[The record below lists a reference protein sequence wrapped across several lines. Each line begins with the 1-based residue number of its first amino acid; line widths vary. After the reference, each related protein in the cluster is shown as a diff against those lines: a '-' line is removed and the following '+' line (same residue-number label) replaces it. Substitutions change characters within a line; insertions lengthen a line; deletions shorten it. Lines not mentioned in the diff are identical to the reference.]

1 MARENRPEHARS
13 PYEPDYLL
21 LVSALVLIGFGLV
34 MVMSASGITA
44 ERNYGDPYFFFR
56 KQAVYAAIGLGV
68 MYVSWKLPLGFF
80 YRTVYLWLLL
90 AVALLGLTQSP
101 LGIEAGGA
109 RRWLDFG
116 PVSFQPYELAKVSL
130 VLYLAY
136 FFSHKQDK
144 IKTFS
149 VGFLPPLLVT
159 GFMAFI
165 LLIQPDFGGAAFIVT
180 LFLLL
185 SLAGGTRL
193 VYVLG
198 AVFLSI
204 GAGSYLI
211 LESTYRLQRL
221 LAFFQPFRHAEDTGY
236 QVVQSLYG
244 LGAGGIFGQGLGAGR
259 QKLFFLPEAHT
270 DFILSVLGEETGF
283 AGITLV
289 FICLGVILQR
299 CFAIALQQ
307 EDLQSRFTAVGLGTV
322 ILIGAFL
329 HAAVVLGAVPPK
341 GLPMPFISYGGSNM
355 VVMCFCV
362 GLLLNIG
369 KRKAG

>member
-1 MARENRPEHARS
+1 MAAKHPEKEATG
-13 PYEPDYLL
+13 YKPDYALL
-21 LVSALVLIGFGLV
+21 AAALTLMGIGLI
-34 MVMSASGITA
+34 MVMSASGVAA
-44 ERNYGDPYFFFR
+44 ERDYGDPYYFFH

-90 AVALLGLTQSP
+90 AIGLLGLTQSP

-116 PVSFQPYELAKVSL
+116 PLSFQPYELAKVSL

-144 IKTFS
+144 VKTFS

-165 LLIQPDFGGAAFIVT
+165 LLIQPDFGGAAFIVS

-185 SLAGGTRL
+185 SLVGGTRL
-193 VYVLG
+193 VYLVG

-211 LESTYRLQRL
+211 LESSYRLQRL
-221 LAFFQPFRHAEDTGY
+221 LAFFHPFRHAEDTGY

-270 DFILSVLGEETGF
+270 DFILSVLGEEAGF

-289 FICLGVILQR
+289 FLCLGVILQR
-299 CFAIALQQ
+299 SFAIGLKR
-307 EDLQSRFTAVGLGTV
+307 EDLQSRFTAVGLGTI

-355 VVMCFCV
+355 VVMCLCV

-369 KRKAG
+369 KRRAG